1 MENKIKTIFM
11 GTPELAA
18 VGLQALID
26 DGHFDVK
33 LVITQADKAVGRNLK
48 INKPAVKILAEKN
61 NIKVIQPLK
70 IKEVTEIIEEIA
82 PDLIVVIAYGKIIP
96 KNILESPKYGCIN
109 VHGSLLPKYRG
120 SACIQATILNG
131 DSQGGITIMKMDE
144 TMDTGDI
151 IKKISVNLEKEETS
165 YSLMEKIK
173 KISQE
178 NLTQTI
184 LDFIEGKIK
193 SEKQNNSLAT
203 YVKMIKKEDGHLK
216 FDESAEIIER
226 KIRAYFPWPGTFAFI
241 EKEALPKKEIL
252 FKILKAGEIVD
263 KNEKLENGQLVKIDK
278 KIGISCQDKIL
289 IIEQLQLEGKKA
301 SSSEDFLKGNSWV
314 LGKVLK

>member
-1 MENKIKTIFM
+1 MSSKIKTIFM

-48 INKPAVKILAEKN
+48 ISQPAVKILAEKN

-70 IKEVTEIIEEIA
+70 IKEATEVIKEIA

-96 KNILESPKYGCIN
+96 EDILNSPKYGCIN

-131 DSQGGITIMKMDE
+131 DVQGGITIMKMDK

-151 IKKISVNLEKEETS
+151 IKKISVNLDKEENS

-173 KISQE
+173 EISQE
-178 NLTQTI
+178 NLAQTI
-184 LDFIEGKIK
+184 IDFIEGKIK
-193 SEKQNNSLAT
+193 SEKQDESLAT
-203 YVKMIKKEDGHLK
+203 YVKMIKKEDGHLD
-216 FDESAEIIER
+216 FNESAEIIER

-241 EKEALPKKEIL
+241 EKEDLPKKEIL
-252 FKILKAGEIVD
+252 FKILKVGKIID
-263 KNEKLENGQLVKIDK
+263 KDKKLENGQLVKVDQ
-278 KIGISCQDKIL
+278 KIGVSCKDKIL
-289 IIEQLQLEGKKA
+289 VIDQLQLEGKKA
-301 SSSEDFLKGNSWV
+301 SSLEDFLKGNSWV
-314 LGKVLK
+314 LGKILK

>member
-1 MENKIKTIFM
+1 M

-18 VGLQALID
+18 VGLQTLID
-26 DGHFDVK
+26 DSHFNIE

-48 INKPAVKILAEKN
+48 INQPAVKILAEKN
-61 NIKVIQPLK
+61 NIKVIQPSK
-70 IKEVTEIIEEIA
+70 IKEVTEIIKEIE

-96 KNILESPKYGCIN
+96 KDILDSPKYGCIN

-144 TMDTGDI
+144 NMDTGDI

-165 YSLMEKIK
+165 HSLMEKIK

-178 NLTQTI
+178 NLAQTI
-184 LDFIEGKIK
+184 IDFIGGKIK
-193 SEKQNNSLAT
+193 TEKQDDSLAT
-203 YVKMIKKEDGHLK
+203 YVKMIKKEDGRLD
-216 FDESAEIIER
+216 FNESAEVIER

-241 EKEALPKKEIL
+241 EKKGLPKKEIL
-252 FKILKAGEIVD
+252 FKILKAGEIIN

-289 IIEQLQLEGKKA
+289 IIEQLQLEGKRA
-301 SSSEDFLKGNSWV
+301 SNSEDFLKGNAWV
-314 LGKVLK
+314 LGKILK

>member
-1 MENKIKTIFM
+1 M

-26 DGHFDVK
+26 DGHFDIE

-48 INKPAVKILAEKN
+48 INQPAVKILAEKN

-96 KNILESPKYGCIN
+96 KDILESPKYGCIN

-203 YVKMIKKEDGHLK
+203 YVKMIKKEDGRLK

-263 KNEKLENGQLVKIDK
+263 KNEKLENGQLIKINQK
-278 KIGISCQDKIL
+278 LGISCQDKIL
-289 IIEQLQLEGKKA
+289 TIEQLQLEGKKA

>member
-1 MENKIKTIFM
+1 M

-26 DGHFDVK
+26 DGHFDIE

-48 INKPAVKILAEKN
+48 INQPAVKILAEKN

-70 IKEVTEIIEEIA
+70 IKETTEIIKEIA

-96 KNILESPKYGCIN
+96 KDILDSPKYGCIN

-131 DSQGGITIMKMDE
+131 DPQGGITIMKMDE

-151 IKKISVNLEKEETS
+151 IRKISVNLEKEETS

-178 NLTQTI
+178 NLAQTI
-184 LDFIEGKIK
+184 LDFIKGKIK
-193 SEKQNNSLAT
+193 SEKQNDSLAT
-203 YVKMIKKEDGHLK
+203 YVKMIKKEDGHLN
-216 FDESAEIIER
+216 FNESAEIIER

-241 EKEALPKKEIL
+241 EKEGLPKKEIL
-252 FKILKAGEIVD
+252 FKILKADEIID
-263 KNEKLENGQLVKIDK
+263 KNEKLENGQLVKLDQ
-278 KIGISCQDKIL
+278 KIGVVCQDKIL
-289 IIEQLQLEGKKA
+289 VIDQLQLEGKRA

-314 LGKVLK
+314 LGKILK

>member
-1 MENKIKTIFM
+1 M

-70 IKEVTEIIEEIA
+70 IKETTEIIKEIA

-96 KNILESPKYGCIN
+96 KDILDSPKYGCIN

-144 TMDTGDI
+144 NMDTGDI

-165 YSLMEKIK
+165 HSLMEKIK

-178 NLTQTI
+178 NLAQTI
-184 LDFIEGKIK
+184 IDFIGGKIK
-193 SEKQNNSLAT
+193 TEKQDDSLAT
-203 YVKMIKKEDGHLK
+203 YVKMIKKEDGRLD
-216 FDESAEIIER
+216 FNESAEMIER

-241 EKEALPKKEIL
+241 EKEGLPKKEIL
-252 FKILKAGEIVD
+252 FKILKAGEIIN

-289 IIEQLQLEGKKA
+289 IIEQLQLEGKRA
-301 SSSEDFLKGNSWV
+301 SNSEDFLKGNAWV
-314 LGKVLK
+314 LGKILK

>member
-1 MENKIKTIFM
+1 M

-48 INKPAVKILAEKN
+48 ISQPAVKILAEKN

-70 IKEVTEIIEEIA
+70 IKEATEVIKEIA

-96 KNILESPKYGCIN
+96 EDILNSPKYGCIN

-131 DSQGGITIMKMDE
+131 DVQGGITIMKMDK

-151 IKKISVNLEKEETS
+151 IKKISVNLDKEENS

-173 KISQE
+173 EISQE
-178 NLTQTI
+178 NLAQTI
-184 LDFIEGKIK
+184 IDFIEGKIK
-193 SEKQNNSLAT
+193 SEKQDESLAT
-203 YVKMIKKEDGHLK
+203 YVKMIKKEDGHLD
-216 FDESAEIIER
+216 FNESAEIIER

-241 EKEALPKKEIL
+241 EKEDLPKKEIL
-252 FKILKAGEIVD
+252 FKILKVGKIID
-263 KNEKLENGQLVKIDK
+263 KDKKLENGQLVKVDQ
-278 KIGISCQDKIL
+278 KIGVSCKDKIL
-289 IIEQLQLEGKKA
+289 VIDQLQLEGKKA
-301 SSSEDFLKGNSWV
+301 SSLEDFLKGNSWV
-314 LGKVLK
+314 LGKILK

>member
-1 MENKIKTIFM
+1 M

-26 DGHFDVK
+26 DGHFDIE

-48 INKPAVKILAEKN
+48 INQPAVKILAEKN

-70 IKEVTEIIEEIA
+70 IKEATEIIEEIA

-96 KNILESPKYGCIN
+96 KDILESPKYGCIN

-165 YSLMEKIK
+165 HSLMEKIK

-203 YVKMIKKEDGHLK
+203 YVKMIKKEDGRLK

-263 KNEKLENGQLVKIDK
+263 KNEKLENGQLIKINQK
-278 KIGISCQDKIL
+278 LGISCQDKIL
-289 IIEQLQLEGKKA
+289 VIEQLQLEGKKA